1 MAFKGGVV
9 LGTVSFNATGT
20 GTTNIGATS
29 NSGTISLGNTSSG
42 AVAINC
48 GTAGITVGTTANAHA
63 TTIGST
69 NSTSSTT
76 LQSGS
81 GALAVTSTNGTLTI
95 NSGTGV
101 LSISNDAS
109 ATTVNIATG
118 GAVKTLTLGST
129 NTTSATA
136 IRSGSGGTALVGY
149 TGIVTANNTSPI
161 TVSTVTQF
169 GTVVASTSNTVTSI
183 APSATSGVPFIS
195 QGAAANPAFGT
206 AVVAGGGTGVT
217 SFTAYAPISGG
228 TTTTGALQ
236 SASTGLGT
244 SGLPFLSNGSA
255 ALPSFQQL
263 SASNVLGL
271 TTGGAPAAGVIGQN
285 IQATG
290 TVASLTNAT
299 AATVATI
306 LLSAGVW
313 DVSGMADFA
322 TGGVVTGTSF
332 RLGINNVTNTMPG
345 SGGINQL
352 STPTA
357 PTAASDSG
365 LTVCPQR
372 VSVAGNTN
380 YFLVAQANFTVGTVS
395 IQGIITATRVG

>member
-29 NSGTISLGNTSSG
+29 NSGTISIGNTSSG

-63 TTIGST
+63 TT
-69 NSTSSTT
+69 
-76 LQSGS
+76 
-81 GALAVTSTNGTLTI
+81 
-95 NSGTGV
+95 
-101 LSISNDAS
+101 
-109 ATTVNIATG
+109 
-118 GAVKTLTLGST
+118 LGST
-129 NTTSATA
+129 NTTSATT
-136 IRSGSGGTALVGY
+136 IQSGSGGTALAGY

-195 QGAAANPAFGT
+195 QGAAANPTFGT

-217 SFTAYAPISGG
+217 SFTAFAPVAGG
-228 TTTTGALQ
+228 TTSTGALQ
-236 SASTGLGT
+236 SASTGLASTGFP
-244 SGLPFLSNGSA
+244 LLSNGAA

-271 TTGGAPAAGVIGQN
+271 ATGGAPAAGIIGQN

-299 AATVATI
+299 ATTVATI
-306 LLSAGVW
+306 VLSAGVW